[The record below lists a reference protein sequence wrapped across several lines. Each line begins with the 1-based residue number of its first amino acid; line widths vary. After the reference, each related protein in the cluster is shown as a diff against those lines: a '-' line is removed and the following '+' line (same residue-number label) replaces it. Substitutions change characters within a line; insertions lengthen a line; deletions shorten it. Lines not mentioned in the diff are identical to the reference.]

1 MRRTRFDTAFCPIA
15 RTTDLLGDWWTPLVL
30 REASLGVS
38 RFDQFQ
44 ERLDISRATLTQRLN
59 RLVDE
64 GILERQP
71 YEEHPPR
78 YEYHLTRKGTELFD
92 VLLAMWRW
100 GEDWLFPDDPPPL
113 RLTDRDT
120 GEELR
125 PVVVDEHTGRRV
137 TITGTRIRRRR
148 PKGTAPRAQARA

>member
-1 MRRTRFDTAFCPIA
+1 VRRTRFDDALCPIA

-30 REASLGVS
+30 REAAFGVT

-44 ERLDISRATLTQRLN
+44 ERLEISRATLTQRLA

-64 GILERQP
+64 GILERER

-78 YEYHLTRKGTELFD
+78 FEYRLTQKGVELFD

-113 RLTDRDT
+113 RLTDRRT
-120 GEELR
+120 GADLR
-125 PVVVDEHTGRRV
+125 PVVVDEHSGRRV
-137 TITGTRIRRRR
+137 GIAHTRVRRR
-148 PKGTAPRAQARA
+148 ASDRAAR